1 MMLGSDMTG
10 PSVRR
15 AHANDLPAIL
25 EIEMASPAA
34 AHWTNSQY
42 EQIITGE
49 ERLFL
54 VAEEGS
60 RILGYLVAS
69 TQTSEWELENVA
81 VAPDARRRG
90 IGRALMNA
98 LIHQA
103 HEVEATE
110 IRQEIRRSNLA
121 AQQLGRSVGFRQQG
135 LRRGYYRD
143 PQEDALLFNYL
154 LDKPENG

>member
-1 MMLGSDMTG
+1 MMLGSDMTC

-15 AHANDLPAIL
+15 ARTDDLPSIF
-25 EIEMASPAA
+25 EIELASLTA
-34 AHWTNSQY
+34 AHWTKSQY
-42 EQIITGE
+42 EQILTGE

-54 VAEEGS
+54 VAEESS
-60 RILGYLVAS
+60 RILGYLVVS
-69 TQTSEWELENVA
+69 TQTSEWELENIA

-90 IGRALMNA
+90 VGRALMNA
-98 LIHQA
+98 LLQHAQKA
-103 HEVEATE
+103 GATE

-135 LRRGYYRD
+135 LRRDYYRV

-154 LDKPENG
+154 LDKPENR

>member
-1 MMLGSDMTG
+1 MYPSGMT
-10 PSVRR
+10 PLSVR
-15 AHANDLPAIL
+15 HASRGHLPNIL
-25 EIEMASPAA
+25 EIELASSSA

-42 EQIITGE
+42 EQIINDKGHIV
-49 ERLFL
+49 L
-54 VAEEGS
+54 VAEENS
-60 RILGYLVAS
+60 RILGFLVAS
-69 TQTSEWELENVA
+69 TQTAEWELENLA

-90 IGRALMNA
+90 VGRALMNA

-103 HEVEATE
+103 REAGATE

-121 AQQLGRSVGFRQQG
+121 AQQLGRSLGFRQPG